1 MNPIEVKNLTVG
13 YGNKVL
19 LQNLNFSVADGEVF
33 IILGG
38 SGCGKSSL
46 LKNLFGLYQPL
57 AGDVWIEGMNITQS
71 IGQQRQDIM
80 THFGVM
86 YQQGALFGSMTLL
99 ENVRLFMEEYTEL
112 DDDEMDLL
120 ARCKLDLVGLL
131 PFANYMP
138 NEISG
143 GMQKR
148 AAIARAMALDPKI
161 LFLDEPS
168 AGLDPITS
176 ADLDQTIL
184 DLAKNLG
191 ITFVIVSHELA
202 SIYAIAD
209 RVIMLDKDTKRI
221 IAQGDPRVLRDT
233 STDPKVHQ
241 FFNRVM
247 SKEVAWVNR
256 IQITFAWDYSYLPA
270 LLPFLRWF
278 WYLERVNSSRKQSW

>member
-1 MNPIEVKNLTVG
+1 MNAIEVQHLDVG

-19 LQNLNFSVADGEVF
+19 LQNLNFSVAAGEVF
-33 IILGG
+33 VILGG

-57 AGDVWIEGMNITQS
+57 AGDVLIEGMNITKAQ
-71 IGQQRQDIM
+71 GQERQDIM
-80 THFGVM
+80 TRFGVM

-99 ENVRLFMEEYTEL
+99 ENVRLFMEEYTQLSTE
-112 DDDEMDLL
+112 EMDLL
-120 ARCKLDLVGLL
+120 ARCKLELVGLL
-131 PFANYMP
+131 PYASYMP
-138 NEISG
+138 SEISG

-191 ITFVIVSHELA
+191 ITFVVVSHELA

-209 RVIMLDKDTKRI
+209 RVIMLDKETKSI
-221 IAQGDPRVLRDT
+221 IAQGDPRILRDT
-233 STDPKVHQ
+233 SSDPKVHQ

-247 SKEVAWVNR
+247 TKEAV
-256 IQITFAWDYSYLPA
+256 
-270 LLPFLRWF
+270 
-278 WYLERVNSSRKQSW
+278 

>member
-1 MNPIEVKNLTVG
+1 MKAIDVKNLTVG

-19 LQNLNFSVADGEVF
+19 LQNLNFSIEDGEIFV
-33 IILGG
+33 ILGG

-46 LKNLFGLYQPL
+46 LKNLFGLYEPL
-57 AGDVWIEGMNITQS
+57 GGDVLIEGMNITRAR
-71 IGQQRQDIM
+71 GQERQNIM

-99 ENVRLFMEEYTEL
+99 ENVRLFMEEYTQLSTE
-112 DDDEMDLL
+112 EMDLL

-131 PFANYMP
+131 PYANYMP
-138 NEISG
+138 SEISG

-176 ADLDQTIL
+176 ADLDQTII

-209 RVIMLDKDTKRI
+209 RVIMLDKETKSI
-221 IAQGDPRVLRDT
+221 IAEGDPRILRDT
-233 STDPKVHQ
+233 SQDPKVHQ

-247 SKEVAWVNR
+247 SKEA
-256 IQITFAWDYSYLPA
+256 A
-270 LLPFLRWF
+270 
-278 WYLERVNSSRKQSW
+278 

>member
-1 MNPIEVKNLTVG
+1 
-13 YGNKVL
+13 
-19 LQNLNFSVADGEVF
+19 
-33 IILGG
+33 
-38 SGCGKSSL
+38 
-46 LKNLFGLYQPL
+46 L
-57 AGDVWIEGMNITQS
+57 AGDVLIEGMNITKAQ
-71 IGQQRQDIM
+71 GQQRQNIM
-80 THFGVM
+80 TRFGVM

-99 ENVRLFMEEYTEL
+99 ENVRLLMEEYTQL
-112 DDDEMDLL
+112 SRPEMDLL

-131 PFANYMP
+131 PYASYMP

-148 AAIARAMALDPKI
+148 AAIARAIALDPKI

-202 SIYAIAD
+202 SIYAIAN
-209 RVIMLDKDTKRI
+209 RIIMLDKESKSI
-221 IAQGDPRVLRDT
+221 IAQGDPRVLRD
-233 STDPKVHQ
+233 SSADPRVRQ

-247 SKEVAWVNR
+247 TKEVA
-256 IQITFAWDYSYLPA
+256 
-270 LLPFLRWF
+270 
-278 WYLERVNSSRKQSW
+278 

>member
-1 MNPIEVKNLTVG
+1 MNAIEIQDLRVG
-13 YGNKVL
+13 YGDKVL
-19 LQNLNFSVADGEVF
+19 LQDLNFSIATGEVF
-33 IILGG
+33 VILGG

-57 AGDVWIEGMNITQS
+57 AGDVLIEGLNITKAQ
-71 IGQQRQDIM
+71 GQQRQNIM
-80 THFGVM
+80 TRFGVM

-99 ENVRLFMEEYTEL
+99 ENVRLLMEEYTQL
-112 DDDEMDLL
+112 SRPEMDLL

-131 PFANYMP
+131 PYASYMP

-148 AAIARAMALDPKI
+148 AAIARAIALDPKI

-202 SIYAIAD
+202 SIYAIAN
-209 RVIMLDKDTKRI
+209 RIIMLDKESKSI
-221 IAQGDPRVLRDT
+221 IAQGDPRVLRD
-233 STDPKVHQ
+233 SSADPRVRQ

-247 SKEVAWVNR
+247 TKEVA
-256 IQITFAWDYSYLPA
+256 
-270 LLPFLRWF
+270 
-278 WYLERVNSSRKQSW
+278 